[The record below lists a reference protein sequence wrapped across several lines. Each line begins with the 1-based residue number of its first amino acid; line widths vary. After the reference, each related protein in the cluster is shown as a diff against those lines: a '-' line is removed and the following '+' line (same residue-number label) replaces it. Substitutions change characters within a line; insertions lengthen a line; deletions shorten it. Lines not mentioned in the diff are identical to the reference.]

1 MLIHGLDLKEW
12 LRGPVVSSDANM
24 LWDPGR
30 FSPVGQG
37 ASSYI
42 SLSRWGVV
50 VARLP
55 AGGLALGS
63 CDLRFSPFLP
73 EAGSAGPWYSLS
85 PGSAWIIT
93 ALHPLP
99 DYT

>member
-1 MLIHGLDLKEW
+1 MLIHCLDLKEW
-12 LRGPVVSSDANM
+12 LRGSAVSSDANM

-30 FSPVGQG
+30 FSPLGHGVLSYTTG

-50 VARLP
+50 AARLP

-63 CDLRFSPFLP
+63 CDLC
-73 EAGSAGPWYSLS
+73 
-85 PGSAWIIT
+85 
-93 ALHPLP
+93 
-99 DYT
+99 